1 MKKTIIGLVT
11 LIVINSVVFA
21 LSPTELIK
29 LRTEWDTKLRET
41 TEKIANNPPEFE
53 LHYFSEIKEKDL
65 TEDNYKNET
74 ISLEVTIPYMK
85 QIKGG
90 ENKDLVASTLK
101 ELKTIEES
109 KNWGKKING
118 FPWTYVEDIDN
129 DSWMHKAMARHV
141 DRYNFSISLVD
152 GNNNVI
158 AKKPITY
165 MICYDKKYS
174 GYVMISDNNSYH
186 FYNYRSDNYD
196 NIYEEDIICFTIS
209 LKNVDLDSLSVKVEN
224 VGNKLAILP
233 AEEKVTREL
242 ITQGQGYYKVVG
254 NHLFAY
260 LFMVPSLASGEINMF
275 VDLVGEYPDS
285 NFFKAKT
292 GKTSYAN
299 LYIDLSSSYSAYN
312 FFDGYEYITNNVEN
326 DGLYNFKG
334 GGSSYANLIFPGN
347 SLKKYE
353 EFEESFYLN
362 TPEGQA
368 IRNAERIEEERK
380 KAEAEQIAENERR
393 IEAEK
398 KAAAEKKAEEE
409 RREAERIEKEKRES
423 ERIRTLIGDDGDA
436 KIEQIRLIIKDE
448 LEKDLPSFKIN
459 LQDAIFYILASEKEL
474 SSEKKKI
481 SLYVEDI
488 KSEEDY
494 MQLGLA
500 IQNAH
505 IPIWLS
511 ISADYNTEIS
521 IPENCFTDCENLEY
535 LSTSK
540 ISSVHENAFNNCPN
554 LSYISFWN
562 IEELQPNAFNDCPKL
577 KEIKLPKKIKNKI
590 KTSYKDFIK
599 KKIIIFF

>member
-11 LIVINSVVFA
+11 LIVINSVAFA

-152 GNNNVI
+152 ENNNVI

-174 GYVMISDNNSYH
+174 GYVMISDNNR
-186 FYNYRSDNYD
+186 YNDSVDDENFGYSKRF
-196 NIYEEDIICFTIS
+196 EEDTIDFTIS
-209 LKNVDLDSLSVKVEN
+209 IKNVDLDSLSVKVEN
-224 VGNKLAILP
+224 IGNNLAILP
-233 AEEKVTREL
+233 ADNNTVRKLQTK
-242 ITQGQGYYKVVG
+242 GKGYYKVVG
-254 NHLFAY
+254 NHFEPYRL
-260 LFMVPSLASGEINMF
+260 MVKSKNLRTSGEEREFFNLARKDS
-275 VDLVGEYPDS
+275 VDS
-285 NFFKAKT
+285 NYYNAGS
-292 GKTSYAN
+292 GKKDNAD
-299 LYIDLSSSYSAYN
+299 LFIDLSSCYSAYDY
-312 FFDGYEYITNNVEN
+312 FYGYDDITGDVEN
-326 DGLYNFKG
+326 NGLYNYFKG
-334 GGSSYANLIFPGN
+334 SGSYANLILPGN

-362 TPEGQA
+362 TLEGQA
-368 IRNAERIEEERK
+368 IRNAERK
-380 KAEAEQIAENERR
+380 K
-393 IEAEK
+393 EAEK
-398 KAAAEKKAEEE
+398 KAAEERKAEEE

-448 LEKDLPSFKIN
+448 LEKDFPSFKIN

-481 SLYVEDI
+481 SLHVEDI

-511 ISADYNTEIS
+511 ISVDYNTEIS
-521 IPENCFTDCENLEY
+521 IPENCFTDCEYLEY
-535 LSTSK
+535 LSTSS
-540 ISSVHENAFNNCPN
+540 ISAIHENAFNNCPN